1 MCPMISHRALLFHSR
16 RALLWLTGG
25 VVLLCLLAWGGMQ
38 WIVLHD
44 VGRYR
49 PQVVALLTNATGNRV
64 EVGRLSS
71 GAFHW
76 MPTLVLDRV
85 VVFTPQN
92 QPGITIKRVQARIDV
107 LDFLRGQVNFDHLQI
122 EEPHLTL
129 RRSPEGQMFLSGIL
143 LPPPGQGPSPFL
155 EWLTRQGQIRV
166 RGGELVW
173 QDDLRHA
180 PPLRLQ
186 DIQLDLS
193 NGGGVHRWEVTL
205 TPPRAL
211 ASPLHLEGRV
221 RGTDLGHW
229 PDWQGRVQLDALRVD
244 WVALAPWAEVLNGV
258 QQARGMLHV
267 VGELTPAHGWDLHAD
282 LDLHPLVWH
291 IPGAEQALQV
301 NRLQGELTMR
311 WQGGVRAWA
320 LHQVRLSGPSFAHWV
335 RPLEVS
341 FHTDGTGNQMEASW
355 VDLAVLHPFVKVL
368 PLSPE
373 QQKIWQDLAPSG
385 ELEGLRLTWKEGGVL
400 ADSLGFQGTLHHVSV
415 HAWRGLPALQAFSGQ
430 VTCDAQGGQ
439 IKGAG
444 LEAQWDLPDLFVVPL
459 KANSFRVDARW
470 QRRQDHL
477 ALTLKQL
484 QVSNEDLTGSVEGDL
499 DVGPQG
505 PGQAHLSGSLTHA
518 RPDAVW
524 QYLPLVIPR
533 PARLWLHQAL
543 QGGEA
548 SPAQFSVAGDL
559 SRFPF
564 VGDQGGTFRVDAQL
578 HDVNLNFD
586 PAWPVLTHLEG
597 TLQIR
602 GGELLVLTQSGDVLG
617 THLGAVQARLPDM
630 TKQGAVL
637 LVSGQA
643 QGPVPAGL
651 AFIQHSPLNAMLDQ
665 ALEGWSGKGEGRLTL
680 QLGIPL
686 DQPQKTRVQGDYE
699 FLGADLAEGRL
710 GIPPLSKVRGHL
722 LFTERELNSQGLTA
736 RVLGGDAALEFH
748 TDRHGILHLKAS
760 GQGDWSRL
768 QTVYDEPIL
777 KDVTGQEPWQG
788 EFAFGHGG
796 VDAQLRTQGSY
807 LGEPFAFQLLA
818 KPDRGVDLKF
828 AGSTSLGA
836 LQRHFSSFWTRGL
849 EGPVNWE
856 GHVRLHDQHVRT
868 EVRGDA
874 LWLGGHT
881 TFVAI
886 RGIHHTLRASFAGH
900 IEATALRKWT
910 ALAPLEALQG
920 KTDWSGRLEKKENED
935 PQLWINTSLVGM
947 ALNLPQPLQKDAATA
962 RPLEIHAQLFGAGR
976 EVEGSLGDQLAF
988 QALYRATKTEP
999 EAGETWQIERGR
1011 LWLGKAEPHAPLDSG
1026 LSVEGSW
1033 PMLDLTAW
1041 QRYLAHWSQNAETAA
1056 PAGESKVSHVHVK
1069 FGAVS
1074 WAGRLWPEVGVD
1086 ARVEGKQWLIRTEG
1100 RSVAGDLIGMQ
1111 GEPGRLTGHLAH
1123 LVIPAGSPSGASSGA
1138 EDHSRTLAAHM
1149 PTMDLQVDHLALP
1162 DGLAGHA
1169 HLVGTQ
1175 EGAGIW
1181 HLQTL
1186 TLVSPE
1192 TQIQVEGVW
1201 QDQPKP
1207 QNHYQWE
1214 VKTEDLGNLLV
1225 GLGYPGLVARGHGEG
1240 HGHIQWDGA
1249 LEDFDLM
1256 GLSGHASL
1264 DLKDGQFS
1272 KVQTGGLG
1280 RLISLFSLQTLPR
1293 RITLDFNDVFSA
1305 GFAFDHLTADLALDH
1320 SQLDTRDFEMV
1331 GPAARVKLFGKV
1343 DLTRETSDLTAQV
1356 APSVEGSVALASTV
1370 VGGPV
1375 VGAASWV
1382 LQKILG
1388 NPFDQVLS
1396 YAYTIQGPWDDPRI
1410 QSVGHP

>member
-1 MCPMISHRALLFHSR
+1 MRLMISHRALLYHSR
-16 RALLWLTGG
+16 RALLWLTVG

-44 VGRYR
+44 VGRFR
-49 PQVVALLTNATGNRV
+49 PQAMALLTNATGNRV
-64 EVGRLSS
+64 EVGRLSA

-92 QPGITIKRVQARIDV
+92 QPGITIKRVQARINV

-143 LPPPGQGPSPFL
+143 LPSPGQGPSPFL
-155 EWLTRQGQIRV
+155 EWLTRQGQIHV
-166 RGGELVW
+166 SGGELVW
-173 QDDLRHA
+173 QDDLRQA

-186 DIQLDLS
+186 NIQLDLS
-193 NGGGVHRWEVTL
+193 NGGGVHRWEVTV
-205 TPPRAL
+205 TPPHDL
-211 ASPLHLEGRV
+211 ASPLHMEGRV
-221 RGTDLGHW
+221 RGMDLGRW
-229 PDWQGRVQLDALRVD
+229 SDWQGRVQLDAVRVD
-244 WVALAPWAEVLNGV
+244 WVALLPWVEVLNGV
-258 QQARGMLHV
+258 QQARGGLHV
-267 VGELTPAHGWDLHAD
+267 VGELTPAHGWDLHSD

-291 IPGAEQALQV
+291 IPGAEQSLLV

-320 LHQVRLSGPSFAHWV
+320 LHQVRLSGPSFVHWV

-341 FHTDGTGNQMEASW
+341 FHTEGENNQMEASW

-368 PLSPE
+368 PLTPQ
-373 QQKIWQDLAPSG
+373 QQKIWQDLSPSG

-400 ADSLGFQGTLHHVSV
+400 SDSLGFQGTLHHVSV
-415 HAWRGLPALQAFSGQ
+415 HAWHGLPALQAFSGQ
-430 VTCDAQGGQ
+430 ITGDARGGQ
-439 IKGAG
+439 VKGTG
-444 LEAQWDLPDLFVVPL
+444 LGAQWDLPDLFVAPL
-459 KANSFRVDARW
+459 KVNSFRVDTQW
-470 QRRQDHL
+470 QRQKDHL
-477 ALTLKQL
+477 TLTIQQL
-484 QVSNEDLTGSVEGDL
+484 QVSNDDLAGAVEGSL
-499 DVGPQG
+499 EMGPQG

-524 QYLPLVIPR
+524 QYLPRMIP
-533 PARLWLHQAL
+533 PPTRLWLHQAL

-548 SPAQFSVAGDL
+548 NPVRFSVAGDL

-578 HDVNLNFD
+578 HDVNLHFD
-586 PAWPVLTHLEG
+586 PAWPALTHLDG

-602 GGELLVLTQSGDVLG
+602 GGELLVLTQSGEVLG

-630 TKQGAVL
+630 TAQNSGL
-637 LVSGQA
+637 TISGQA
-643 QGPVPAGL
+643 QGPVSAGL
-651 AFIQHSPLNAMLDQ
+651 TFIQRSPLNALLDR
-665 ALEGWSGKGEGRLTL
+665 ALEGWSGKGEGHLIL
-680 QLGIPL
+680 QLEIPL
-686 DQPQKTRVQGDYE
+686 DQPEKTKVLGDYE
-699 FLGADLAEGRL
+699 FLGADLTEGTL
-710 GIPPLSKVRGHL
+710 GIPPLTRVRGHL
-722 LFTERELNSQGLTA
+722 LFTEGDLNSRDLTA
-736 RVLGGDAALEFH
+736 RVLGGAAALAFR
-748 TDRHGILHLKAS
+748 TDKRGVLHLKAS

-768 QTVYDEPIL
+768 QAVYDEPIL

-796 VDAQLRTQGSY
+796 VDAQLQTQGNY
-807 LGEPFAFQLLA
+807 LGEPFAFQLSS
-818 KPDRGVDLKF
+818 KPDQGVDLKF
-828 AGSTSLGA
+828 VGSTSRKA
-836 LQRHFSSFWTRGL
+836 LRRHFSPFWTQGL

-856 GHVRLHDQHVRT
+856 GHVRLHDKHVRA

-874 LWLGGHT
+874 LWLGGRT

-900 IEATALRKWT
+900 IEATALKKWT

-935 PQLWINTSLVGM
+935 PQLWINTSLEGM

-976 EVEGSLGDQLAF
+976 EVEGRLGDQLAF

-999 EAGETWQIERGR
+999 EAGETWQLERGR
-1011 LWLGKAEPHAPLDSG
+1011 LWLGKAGTHLPLDPG
-1026 LSVEGSW
+1026 FSVEGAW
-1033 PMLDLTAW
+1033 PLLDLGAW
-1041 QRYLAHWSQNAETAA
+1041 QRYLDRWSQKAGAA
-1056 PAGESKVSHVHVK
+1056 PISESKVGHVNVT
-1069 FGAVS
+1069 FGTVS
-1074 WAGRLWPEVGVD
+1074 WAGRLWPDVGID
-1086 ARVEGKQWLIRTEG
+1086 ARVEGKQWLIRTRG
-1100 RSVAGDLIGMQ
+1100 RSIAGDLIRVQ
-1111 GEPGRLTGHLAH
+1111 GEPGRLEGHLVH
-1123 LVIPAGSPSGASSGA
+1123 LVIPASSHPDAPAGA
-1138 EDHSRTLAAHM
+1138 ENHTPALAAQM
-1149 PTMDLQVDHLALP
+1149 PTMDLQVEHLTLP
-1162 DGLAGHA
+1162 GGLEGHA

-1175 EGAGIW
+1175 EGAGVW

-1186 TLVSPE
+1186 TLVSQE
-1192 TQIQVEGVW
+1192 TQIQMEGVW

-1207 QNHYQWE
+1207 QNHYQWD
-1214 VKTEDLGNLLV
+1214 VKTEDLGNFLT
-1225 GLGYPGLVARGHGEG
+1225 GLGYPGLVARGNGEG
-1240 HGHIQWDGA
+1240 HGHIQWPGA
-1249 LEDFDLM
+1249 LEDFSLT
-1256 GLSGHASL
+1256 GVSGHASL
-1264 DLKDGQFS
+1264 NLKDGQFS

-1320 SQLDTRDFEMV
+1320 SRLDTRDFEMA
-1331 GPAARVKLFGKV
+1331 GPAAHVKLFGKV
-1343 DLTRETSDLTAQV
+1343 DLANETSDLTAQV
-1356 APSVEGSVALASTV
+1356 APSVEDSVTLASTV

-1388 NPFDQVLS
+1388 NPFDQALS

>member
-1 MCPMISHRALLFHSR
+1 MISHRVLFYHSR
-16 RALLWLTGG
+16 RALLWLTVG
-25 VVLLCLLAWGGMQ
+25 VALLCLLAWGGMQ
-38 WIVLHD
+38 WVVLHD
-44 VGRYR
+44 VGRFR
-49 PQVVALLTNATGNRV
+49 PQAMDLLTRATGNRV
-64 EVGRLSS
+64 EVGRLSA

-76 MPTLVLDRV
+76 MPSLVLDRV

-92 QPGITIKRVQARIDV
+92 QPGIIIKRVQARINV

-155 EWLTRQGQIRV
+155 EWLTRQGDIRV
-166 RGGELVW
+166 SGGELVW
-173 QDDLRHA
+173 QDEIRQA
-180 PPLRLQ
+180 PPLLLKNIRLH
-186 DIQLDLS
+186 LS
-193 NGGGVHRWEVTL
+193 NGGGAHRWDVAL
-205 TPPRAL
+205 TPPGTL
-211 ASPLHLEGRV
+211 SSPLHLAGRV
-221 RGTDLGHW
+221 RGMDLGRW
-229 PDWQGRVQLDALRVD
+229 SDWQGRVQLDAARVD
-244 WVALAPWAEVLNGV
+244 WVALTPWVEVLNGV
-258 QQARGMLHV
+258 QQARGGLHV
-267 VGELTPAHGWDLHAD
+267 VGELTPAHGWDLHSD

-291 IPGAEQALQV
+291 IPGAEQALMV

-320 LHQVRLSGPSFAHWV
+320 LHQVRLSGPSFIHWV

-341 FHTDGTGNQMEASW
+341 FHKEGEGNQIEASW

-368 PLSPE
+368 PLTPN

-385 ELEGLRLTWKEGGVL
+385 ELEGLRLTWKDGGTL
-400 ADSLGFQGTLHHVSV
+400 SDSLGFQGTLHHVSV
-415 HAWRGLPALQAFSGQ
+415 HAWHGLPALQAFSGQ
-430 VTCDAQGGQ
+430 VTCDARGGQ
-439 IKGAG
+439 VKGAG
-444 LEAQWDLPDLFVVPL
+444 LETQWDLPDLFVAPL
-459 KANSFRVDARW
+459 KVNSLQVDAQW
-470 QRRQDHL
+470 QRQSDHL

-484 QVSNEDLTGSVEGDL
+484 QVSNEDLTGSVEGSL
-499 DVGPQG
+499 EVGPQG
-505 PGQAHLSGSLTHA
+505 PGQVRLSGSLTHA

-524 QYLPLVIPR
+524 RYLPRVIPH

-548 SPAQFSVAGDL
+548 NPVRFAVAGDL

-586 PAWPVLTHLEG
+586 PTWPTLTHLEG

-602 GGELLVLTQSGDVLG
+602 GGELLVLTQSGEVLG
-617 THLGAVQARLPDM
+617 THLGAVQARIPDLTAQDPM
-630 TKQGAVL
+630 L
-637 LVSGQA
+637 MISGQA

-651 AFIQHSPLNAMLDQ
+651 AFIHRSPLKTLLDQ
-665 ALEGWSGKGEGRLTL
+665 ALEDWSGTGEGHLAL
-680 QLGIPL
+680 QLDIPL
-686 DQPQKTRVQGDYE
+686 DQPQKTHVQGDYE
-699 FLGADLAEGRL
+699 FLGASLEEGAL
-710 GIPPLSKVRGHL
+710 GIPPLTKVKGHL

-736 RVLGGDAALEFH
+736 RVLGGDAALAFH
-748 TDRHGILHLKAS
+748 TDKRGVLHLKAS
-760 GQGDWSRL
+760 GQGDWSQL

-777 KDVTGQEPWQG
+777 KDVAGHEPWQG
-788 EFAFGHGG
+788 EFAFGQGG
-796 VDAQLRTQGSY
+796 ADAQLQTQGSY
-807 LGEPFAFQLLA
+807 LGEPFAFQLSA
-818 KPDRGVDLKF
+818 KPERGVDLKF
-828 AGSTSLGA
+828 VGATSPEA
-836 LQRHFSSFWTRGL
+836 LRRRFSSFWTQGL
-849 EGPVNWE
+849 EGPVHWE
-856 GHVRLHDQHVRT
+856 GHVRLQDKHVRA

-874 LWLGGHT
+874 SWLGAHT

-900 IEATALRKWT
+900 IEAAALRKWT
-910 ALAPLEALQG
+910 ALAPLEALKG

-947 ALNLPQPLQKDAATA
+947 ELNLPQPLQKDAATA
-962 RPLEIHAQLFGAGR
+962 LPLEIHAQLFGEGR
-976 EVEGSLGDQLAF
+976 EVEGRLGDRLAF
-988 QALYRATKTEP
+988 QAVYRATKTGP
-999 EAGETWQIERGR
+999 GAGEAWQLESGR
-1011 LWLGKAEPHAPLDSG
+1011 LWLGKAEVHPPLASG
-1026 LSVEGSW
+1026 FSVEGSW
-1033 PMLDLTAW
+1033 PLLDLSAW
-1041 QRYLAHWSQNAETAA
+1041 QSYLERWSPKEGTASA
-1056 PAGESKVSHVHVK
+1056 KVGKVSHVDVT

-1074 WAGRLWPEVGVD
+1074 WVGRLWPDVGID
-1086 ARVEGKQWLIRTEG
+1086 ARIEGKQWLIRTRG
-1100 RSVAGDLIGMQ
+1100 RSMAGDLIGIQ

-1123 LVIPAGSPSGASSGA
+1123 LIIPASPHPASPSEA
-1138 EDHSRTLAAHM
+1138 EDHSPALAAHM
-1149 PTMDLQVDHLALP
+1149 PTMDLQVDHLTLP
-1162 DGLAGHA
+1162 GGLEGHF

-1175 EGAGIW
+1175 EGAGVW

-1214 VKTEDLGNLLV
+1214 VKTEDLGNFLA
-1225 GLGYPGLVARGHGEG
+1225 GLGYPGLVARGRGEG
-1240 HGHIQWDGA
+1240 QGHIQWVGA
-1249 LEDFDLM
+1249 LEEFSLT

-1264 DLKDGQFS
+1264 TLKDGQFS

-1331 GPAARVKLFGKV
+1331 GPAAHVKLFGHV
-1343 DLTRETSDLTAQV
+1343 DLAHETSDLTAQV
-1356 APSVEGSVALASTV
+1356 APSVTDSVTLASTM

-1388 NPFDQVLS
+1388 NPFNQALS